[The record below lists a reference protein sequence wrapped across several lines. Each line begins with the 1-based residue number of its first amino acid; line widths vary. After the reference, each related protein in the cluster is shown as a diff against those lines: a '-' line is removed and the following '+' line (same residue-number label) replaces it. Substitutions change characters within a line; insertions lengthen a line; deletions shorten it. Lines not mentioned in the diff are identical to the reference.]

1 MCVYDGSSTRRN
13 YRILNIRF
21 YILQKFRG
29 RGSSVPIVSRVVS
42 GRWTKERGRFQEAS
56 AQVRLLQEPGS
67 WKNFR
72 VSFLFLLSKS
82 DTRFIITFDWYYWT
96 VLNMLY
102 FCNIKFQIN
111 RYIHTF
117 YEWSTRYER
126 SIKMIY
132 GPRDG
137 QNFITIPS
145 SEIHESEK
153 SLNHYISRICSNMR
167 VVR

>member
-56 AQVRLLQEPGS
+56 AQVRFLQEPGS

-82 DTRFIITFDWYYWT
+82 DTRFIITFDWYY
-96 VLNMLY
+96 
-102 FCNIKFQIN
+102 
-111 RYIHTF
+111 
-117 YEWSTRYER
+117 
-126 SIKMIY
+126 
-132 GPRDG
+132 
-137 QNFITIPS
+137 
-145 SEIHESEK
+145 
-153 SLNHYISRICSNMR
+153 
-167 VVR
+167 